1 MASNLKVINGR
12 SKKEADEFLTE
23 AAGRGYEEVFIVGFR
38 DGNIETGYTE
48 HVSRSRLLGALEEL
62 KYRILHDAYRDE

>member
-1 MASNLKVINGR
+1 
-12 SKKEADEFLTE
+12 
-23 AAGRGYEEVFIVGFR
+23 VGFR